1 MTYYPTRI
9 DVPPE
14 VQVEVIDLL
23 NQTLATSLD
32 TKLRSNVVDSKRRGG
47 RGSKGSRGR
56 ESYLFECNSV

>member
-23 NQTLATSLD
+23 NQTLATSLERVSE
-32 TKLRSNVVDSKRRGG
+32 K
-47 RGSKGSRGR
+47 
-56 ESYLFECNSV
+56 